1 MAPATQNL
9 GAISFSNG
17 ATLEKGLTGARCEGN
32 KLLVKQV
39 EESKYPD
46 RRSGLGAYH
55 NYDYSLFHLNIRKNA
70 VERLKQFRTLKIDS
84 DKLMSNLL
92 QETGS

>member
-1 MAPATQNL
+1 MAPATQNPER
-9 GAISFSNG
+9 SSNG
-17 ATLEKGLTGARCEGN
+17 ATLERLNGARCEGN

-70 VERLKQFRTLKIDS
+70 VERLKQFRTLKINS
-84 DKLMSNLL
+84 DTLMSNLL